1 MAAEGELQFSGWD
14 YAVFSVM
21 FGVSV
26 AIGFYY
32 ACTGGKQRTQR
43 EYLMA
48 DRSMSVLPVSLSL
61 LASFMSALTV
71 LGTPAEVYTNGTM
84 YWMFAVTYVIVIVL
98 TAHLFLPTFYRLG
111 VTSTNE
117 YLEKRFNKA
126 VRTLGAIFFTINM
139 IIYMGLVLYAPSL
152 ALNAVTGLNL
162 WVAVLT
168 MGIVCT
174 FYTAI
179 GGMKAVMWTD
189 TFQVCVMLA
198 GFLAVIIQ
206 GTLVA
211 GGWGHVWETARQGHR
226 IEFFNW
232 DPDPKVRHSTWTVW
246 VGGVFV
252 FTAVYGV
259 NQAQVQRYCSCATL
273 RKAQTAL
280 YLNILGLGI
289 ILTLACMSG
298 LVIYARY
305 HDCDPRLAGH
315 IFNSDQLMPYLT
327 MDLLGHLPGMPGLF
341 TAAVFSA
348 AISTMSSGLNSLA
361 AVTLEDFTKPLTRSK
376 GWSDLRY
383 TVISKVLV
391 FTYGSVMIMM
401 SYMASFLGS
410 IIQAGLSMFGT
421 IGGPILGIFVLGML
435 FPCANGKG
443 GFAGLFCSLV
453 ITMWL
458 GFGQFVH
465 PYPRWKPPLSIAGCI
480 HGNGTGNVTSA
491 AEMTT
496 VAAEMTTVAAFDV
509 TTAAMS
515 TSGSSPGSGIY
526 GMSYLWLGGVGV
538 LSCVVIGLAVSFI
551 TGAQDPKKID
561 PKLISP
567 FFDQLCCCLPL
578 RVRKTLR
585 CGVKHG
591 ETISDFLP
599 NMTSTPYK
607 RRPWDLD
614 ADDVE
619 MKRLSRDSRS
629 SDRYHDNSVPVQELK
644 NELIYYHTSV

>member
-1 MAAEGELQFSGWD
+1 MASEGELRFSGWD
-14 YAVFSVM
+14 YAVFSFM
-21 FGVSV
+21 FGVSI

-43 EYLMA
+43 EFLLA

-61 LASFMSALTV
+61 LASFMSAITV

-84 YWMFAVTYVIVIVL
+84 YWMFAVTYVFVIVL

-126 VRTLGAIFFTINM
+126 VRILTAIFFTINM

-152 ALNAVTGLNL
+152 ALNAVSGLNL

-189 TFQVCVMLA
+189 TFQVCVMVA

-211 GGWGHVWETARQGHR
+211 GGWSNVWETARQGQR
-226 IEFFNW
+226 LEFFNWDPDPKVRHSTWTMWVGGVFVMTAVYGVNQAQVQRYCCCPTLRKAQTPSW

-246 VGGVFV
+246 VGGI
-252 FTAVYGV
+252 FTWTAIYGV
-259 NQAQVQRYCSCATL
+259 NQAQVQRYCSCSSL
-273 RKAQTAL
+273 RKAQLAL
-280 YLNILGLGI
+280 YLNILGLGVI
-289 ILTLACMSG
+289 VTLACMSG

-305 HDCDPRLAGH
+305 HDCDPRLAGN
-315 IFNSDQLMPYLT
+315 IFNNDQLMPYLT
-327 MDLLGHLPGMPGLF
+327 LDVLGHLPGMPGLF

-348 AISTMSSGLNSLA
+348 SISTMSSGLNALA
-361 AVTLEDFTKPLTRSK
+361 AVTLEDFIKPLTRK
-376 GWSDLRY
+376 KEWTDLRY

-391 FTYGSVMIMM
+391 FIYGSLMIMM

-410 IIQAGLSMFGT
+410 IIQAGLSIFGT

-443 GFAGLFCSLV
+443 GFVGLFCSLV
-453 ITMWL
+453 ISMWL
-458 GFGQFVH
+458 GFGQFAH
-465 PYPRWKPPLSIAGCI
+465 PYPRWKPPVSIAGCN
-480 HGNGTGNVTSA
+480 HGNGTANVTSGLL
-491 AEMTT
+491 AE
-496 VAAEMTTVAAFDV
+496 ELPTVAAFNF
-509 TTAAMS
+509 TTAAVPNS
-515 TSGSSPGSGIY
+515 
-526 GMSYLWLGGVGV
+526 
-538 LSCVVIGLAVSFI
+538 
-551 TGAQDPKKID
+551 D
-561 PKLISP
+561 
-567 FFDQLCCCLPL
+567 
-578 RVRKTLR
+578 VR
-585 CGVKHG
+585 
-591 ETISDFLP
+591 
-599 NMTSTPYK
+599 
-607 RRPWDLD
+607 
-614 ADDVE
+614 
-619 MKRLSRDSRS
+619 
-629 SDRYHDNSVPVQELK
+629 
-644 NELIYYHTSV
+644 

>member
-1 MAAEGELQFSGWD
+1 MAAEGELRFSGWD

-48 DRSMSVLPVSLSL
+48 NRSMSVLPVSLSL

-152 ALNAVTGLNL
+152 ALNAGKVKELYLRVRARGLIASIN
-162 WVAVLT
+162 
-168 MGIVCT
+168 
-174 FYTAI
+174 I

-206 GTLVA
+206 GTLA
-211 GGWGHVWETARQGHR
+211 SGGWGHVWEIARQGHR

-361 AVTLEDFTKPLTRSK
+361 AVTLEDFIKPLTRRK

-443 GFAGLFCSLV
+443 GFAGLFCSLI

-465 PYPRWKPPLSIAGCI
+465 PYPRWKPPLSIVGCI

-496 VAAEMTTVAAFDV
+496 VPTEMTTVAA
-509 TTAAMS
+509 
-515 TSGSSPGSGIY
+515 SPGSEIY

-551 TGAQDPKKID
+551 TGV
-561 PKLISP
+561 
-567 FFDQLCCCLPL
+567 CLQRRRL
-578 RVRKTLR
+578 A
-585 CGVKHG
+585 
-591 ETISDFLP
+591 
-599 NMTSTPYK
+599 TS
-607 RRPWDLD
+607 L
-614 ADDVE
+614 
-619 MKRLSRDSRS
+619 
-629 SDRYHDNSVPVQELK
+629 
-644 NELIYYHTSV
+644 